1 MATYSVSI
9 DKQPGGEIYLKSN
22 FSEDIVLTSSGQEK
36 VIKVNNIS
44 RLEELTDLTTTF
56 TGENNTRKLKMQ
68 YRIALSNEPTKFTE
82 WITIDPNSNTDD
94 CFIDLSPFYDYNIE
108 IKFIRTGGN
117 TTGNLTISSFVWE
130 GTWGANFIT
139 EPILDLTPSISPVIL
154 DVPDIYKIFNLTGY
168 ELVARDNISSLD
180 IEYRISQDN
189 KRSWSEWTPLTT
201 SNITTEK
208 IDPIRFFNIQYKFIH
223 TGSSGTIKIRD
234 LNLYGSFINVTQN
247 YSKSNMMGLREDC
260 ANGVVGNTGLNGGTG
275 SNNLSMGTNLKS
287 EPSVWSNLDKS
298 KDNLFNPYKLDTAV
312 DMFNELANQAT
323 ALGGWKVD
331 YYRVEPDENGI
342 DYTIHEYSLRN
353 VVAEGQI
360 KILVPDNQ
368 MPTGQVQFNQFDLG
382 LLESFEVH
390 LTKQEFKTVFG
401 AEKRPRKEDFLYFCD
416 LSQMYKITHAQAIRD
431 FANSEVYYKL
441 ILDKYHEKADI
452 NYEDSDIQEKVD
464 SILNNSTFDDLFST
478 QKANDKKEVANKKQ
492 QETLSQQKI
501 RKTLV
506 APIEKDLI
514 ENAELILSKYHY
526 NLSKVT
532 PGNVAVTYNDSDNYL
547 QEGNNRSFIAWFKL
561 LDYADSD
568 TYNLMSNYSIDL
580 EKGYKFDIVNGNLQT
595 TMNSSTYSLD
605 VSDHLDDNIWYTV
618 LINIDQRQK
627 KIKQHLYKRNVD
639 VEERAKSLRSTE
651 LKLLASSELDYTPS
665 SFEIDYSSVSLQ
677 ITASNMLIT
686 NLRIF
691 NDIIPDTEITSVMN
705 QQIIR
710 DTDYAIL
717 VDNSNVTFALPNYPY
732 I

>member
-605 VSDHLDDNIWYTV
+605 VSDHLDDNIWYAV